1 MKVFSFLVALVI
13 LFSVTVFAQT
23 STVDILYLKNGSII
37 RGQVI
42 ELSLDNIKIK
52 TSDGSLFVYTM
63 ADLEKMVKEI
73 TTLGPASVST
83 QPQSVD
89 ILSLKN
95 GSVIRGQVMELNVEN
110 VKIKTVDGSL
120 FVYKLADL
128 EKMVKETTTPVPMPT
143 PAPALATPQTI
154 IPQAEPSI
162 YRNVAEVQETPTP
175 ELKQKKEGVSFGLA
189 AGIWANLGLWDQLK
203 GEPDSRLG
211 FGIMG
216 TLLAGI
222 AIDDEMFIGAGP
234 HFGGSFWSQNK
245 KVLGYNTST
254 SINITDIGPNI
265 GFAFDGMYAIVGFG
279 SASVGVTVK
288 VDNLSETVEAPE
300 SVSYS
305 RIMIGFGSGF
315 SYGLSYVSYSD
326 WAKHLSRGE
335 INLGYTF

>member
-1 MKVFSFLVALVI
+1 MKVFSILVALVI
-13 LFSVTVFAQT
+13 LFSVTVFTQT

-52 TSDGSLFVYTM
+52 TSDGSLFVYTL

-73 TTLGPASVST
+73 TTLDPASVST

-95 GSVIRGQVMELNVEN
+95 GSIIRGQVMELNVEN
-110 VKIKTVDGSL
+110 VKIKTADGSL
-120 FVYKLADL
+120 FVYTLTDL
-128 EKMVKETTTPVPMPT
+128 EKMVKETIALA
-143 PAPALATPQTI
+143 PAPTQTQTI
-154 IPQAEPSI
+154 IPKVDTATR
-162 YRNVAEVQETPTP
+162 RNVAEVDETLATEP
-175 ELKQKKEGVSFGLA
+175 ELKKEGVSFGLA

-203 GEPDSRLG
+203 GNPDSRLG
-211 FGIMG
+211 FGLMG

-222 AIDDEMFIGAGP
+222 AIDDEMFIGVGP
-234 HFGGSFWSQNK
+234 HFGGNFWSQSK
-245 KVLGYNTST
+245 QIAGYNTT
-254 SINITDIGPNI
+254 ATINVADVGPNF
-265 GFAFDGMYAIVGFG
+265 GFAFDGMYAVIGFG
-279 SASVGVTVK
+279 SGSVSVTATVGGS
-288 VDNLSETVEAPE
+288 SETVKIPNTA
-300 SVSYS
+300 SYS

-315 SYGLSYVSYSD
+315 SYGISYVSYSG